1 MNKKSEDYV
10 LPSHLSDSE
19 AHKNHEKAL
28 ARKITPTYESATF
41 SRPVVDQLNGVLPDF
56 NRRLSPERDLG
67 LSPLGNSRLSL
78 ENFPRLVS
86 DSCAGLSSPSFPETL
101 AGAFEMPVGKGLEIK
116 PDLAGRTL
124 AGARVCSLT
133 IKADLPIAPIE
144 SRFVTLRQV
153 ESELRKPEK
162 TVNIEES
169 TNFQS

>member
-41 SRPVVDQLNGVLPDF
+41 SRPVVDQLNGILPDF

-86 DSCAGLSSPSFPETL
+86 ESCAGLSSSSFPETL

-133 IKADLPIAPIE
+133 IKADLPIAPLV
-144 SRFVTLRQV
+144 SRLVTLRQA
-153 ESELRKPEK
+153 ESEPRKPER
-162 TVNIEES
+162 TENRDES